1 MSAFNFFLFL
11 WLIYAINSVDNISL
25 PMKWAKLKIW
35 QGTLYYFTVSWFR
48 LGSSLTS
55 WVNQGWVKERIT
67 VSKSLR
73 ISRHSQEPRLHSRL
87 KEVPY
92 RSKPVLPQSYAR
104 LFINSLLQVNKK
116 EDSRFETCIKSKYT
130 KKRVRSFSRLNN
142 TLNST
147 LNSILNLRNRNLDH
161 LRN

>member
-1 MSAFNFFLFL
+1 MDTNSPQLLRQRANARMSAFNFFLFL
-11 WLIYAINSVDNISL
+11 WLIYAINSVDNITL
-25 PMKWAKLKIW
+25 PMKWTKLKIW

-48 LGSSLTS
+48 LGRSLTS

-67 VSKSLR
+67 VSKSLW

-92 RSKPVLPQSYAR
+92 RSKPVFPQSYAR

-116 EDSRFETCIKSKYT
+116 EDSRFETC
-130 KKRVRSFSRLNN
+130 V
-142 TLNST
+142 
-147 LNSILNLRNRNLDH
+147 
-161 LRN
+161 